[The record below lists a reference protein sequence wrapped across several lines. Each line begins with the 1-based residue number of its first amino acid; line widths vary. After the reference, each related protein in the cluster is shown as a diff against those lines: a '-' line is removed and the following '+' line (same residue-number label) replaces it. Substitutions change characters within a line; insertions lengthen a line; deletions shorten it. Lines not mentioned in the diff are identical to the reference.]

1 MTKIRSFVTAMLRA
15 AVRWARGY
23 PVHVPESVYQER
35 IQTCRACP
43 FVLWKARL
51 PFCSRCSCCMAV
63 KARLNESECPV
74 GNWSRY

>member
-1 MTKIRSFVTAMLRA
+1 MSKIRQFVTAW
-15 AVRWARGY
+15 VRVAIRYVRGQ
-23 PVHVPESVYQER
+23 PIHVPEDIYQGR
-35 IQTCRACP
+35 IAVCRRCP

-74 GNWSRY
+74 GNWGRY